1 MRFTL
6 VDRILDLQPGAKIT
20 TVKTL
25 SLAEEYLADHF
36 PRFPVMPGVL
46 MLEAMTHASAW
57 LIRVSEDFAHSV
69 VVLKEARNI
78 KYGAFVKPGQVLTI
92 TAEILKQDDRD
103 TQLKVQGTV
112 GGNVACGGRLVLER
126 FNLSEKRPDMSA
138 TDAHLKTHLRELLAL
153 LYSPQEASAANA
165 PGGGQNHT
173 HCAPPHIAIKQS
185 TAPSAG

>member
-6 VDRILDLQPGAKIT
+6 VDKILELQSGAKIT

-57 LIRVSEDFAHSV
+57 LIRASEDFAHSV

-92 TAEILKQDDRD
+92 TAEILKLDDRE

-126 FNLSEKRPDMSA
+126 YNLADGRPDMAA
-138 TDAHLKTHLRELLAL
+138 TDAHVIAHLRGLFAL
-153 LYSPQEASAANA
+153 LYSPPETTGAPPNANGQGAA
-165 PGGGQNHT
+165 QNHG
-173 HCAPPHIAIKQS
+173 HAAVS
-185 TAPSAG
+185 APSAG